1 MYQIS
6 NMINNLQEISD
17 KVLYRVINE
26 SDDVNWNFLALKV
39 MISRFKLKLLMI
51 DCNKINQREEMIV
64 QCCTEM
70 RELFLKCKNIPN
82 AKRDI
87 QTIKERFLDR
97 KK

>member
-51 DCNKINQREEMIV
+51 DCNKVNQREEMIS

-70 RELFLKCKNIPN
+70 RALFLRCRNIPN
-82 AKRDI
+82 AIKDV
-87 QTIKERFLDR
+87 QTIRDRFIESR
-97 KK
+97 N